1 MMPFIILNVC
11 LAAGFTFGKA
21 ALTYMHPLLFIAL
34 RMIIAGMFLVGYQ
47 YFAKKEDLAIKAKDR
62 GLFAGICFLHI
73 YVSYSLEYL
82 ALQYVSASK
91 ASLLFNLS
99 PFFSAFFAYIWS
111 YEIMTPYKWLGL
123 AIGFIGMLPIMV
135 ESSITEAMSGM
146 IGFLSY
152 AELMLLGSIASA
164 AIGWILMR
172 KLVHGSNYSPI
183 TINGLSMFTGG
194 CLAFVSSLFY
204 EGMPQILIEGPYAW
218 LIAFFYVG
226 LLILLCN
233 VISYNLY
240 AFLLKRYTATFLS
253 FTSFTTPLF
262 AALLAAIFFKELP
275 SQWFFVSVVVVG
287 IGLYIFYKE
296 ETRLEQI
303 RA

>member
-1 MMPFIILNVC
+1 MIPFLILNMC

-21 ALTYMHPLLFIAL
+21 ALSYMNPLLFIAC
-34 RMIIAGMFLVGYQ
+34 RMIIAGVFLGGYQ
-47 YFAKKEDLAIKAKDR
+47 YFAKKEALAIKAKDVW
-62 GLFAGICFLHI
+62 LFAGICFLHI
-73 YVSYSLEYL
+73 YVSYSLEYI
-82 ALQYVSASK
+82 ALQYVSAAK
-91 ASLLFNLS
+91 ACLLFNLS
-99 PFFSAFFAYIWS
+99 PFFSAFFASIGS

-135 ESSITEAMSGM
+135 ESSMTEALSGM

-172 KLVHGSNYSPI
+172 KLVHGSNYSPV
-183 TINGLSMFTGG
+183 TINGLSMFIGG
-194 CLAFVSSLFY
+194 CLALLSSLFY
-204 EGMPQILIEGPYAW
+204 EGTPRILVEGQYAW
-218 LIAFFYVG
+218 LTAFFYVG

-262 AALLAAIFFKELP
+262 AAILSALFFKELP
-275 SQWFFVSVVVVG
+275 SQWFFVSVAIVG
-287 IGLYIFYKE
+287 VGLYIFYKE

-303 RA
+303 GT